1 MAVGWPA
8 KLYADGVGLRPPRMR
23 DAAAWSGLRL
33 RNQAWLAPWDGR
45 PPGATPQGWEE
56 RNSPTAYGV
65 ALRVWR
71 KEARVGRM
79 LPFAVTYDGRLVGE
93 LNVQNVVL
101 GAFRSAAVG
110 YWVSEDVAGRGVMPT
125 ALALV
130 VDHCFGAVGL
140 HRLEASIRPE
150 NTRSRR
156 VVEKVGF
163 RQEGLHERYLYIDGS
178 WRDHVMFAL
187 TAEEVPEGGALAAY
201 RSRLRA

>member
-23 DAAAWSGLRL
+23 DAGAWSVLRM
-33 RNQAWLAPWDGR
+33 RNEAWLAPWDGR
-45 PPGATPQGWEE
+45 PPSGGPHTWEE

-71 KEARVGRM
+71 KEARFGRM
-79 LPFAVTYDGRLVGE
+79 LPFAVTYDGQLVGE

-110 YWVSEDVAGRGVMPT
+110 YWVSEEVAGRGVMPT
-125 ALALV
+125 ALALA
-130 VDHCFGAVGL
+130 VDHCFGVVGL

-150 NTRSRR
+150 NARSRR

-163 RQEGLHERYLYIDGS
+163 RQEGLHERYLYIDGA
-178 WRDHVMFAL
+178 WRDHVMYAL
-187 TAEEVPEGGALAAY
+187 TSEEVPQGALASY
-201 RSRLRA
+201 QERSPT